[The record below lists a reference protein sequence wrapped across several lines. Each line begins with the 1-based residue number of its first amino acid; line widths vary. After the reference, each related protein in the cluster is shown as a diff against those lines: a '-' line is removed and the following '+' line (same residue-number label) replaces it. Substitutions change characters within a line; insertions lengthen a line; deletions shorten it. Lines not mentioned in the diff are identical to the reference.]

1 MPATISATLLEAF
14 AEFEALYTPAAFRAT
29 TPTTD
34 QIQSEESDLHG
45 TSLLTMA
52 KELGRRSTPP

>member
-45 TSLLTMA
+45 TPLLTMA
-52 KELGRRSTPP
+52 KELGR